1 MNEPG
6 RSWRRSDNRTLQRSV
21 VTPLNAGDVVVV
33 GRLGAQEVERLVRS
47 QPRLPIMV
55 TIGHIMKQ
63 LASAFATPFEDSGA
77 VAATEEDVRRRWVRN

>member
-1 MNEPG
+1 MLG
-6 RSWRRSDNRTLQRSV
+6 MSL
-21 VTPLNAGDVVVV
+21 

-47 QPRLPIMV
+47 QPRLLIIV

-77 VAATEEDVRRRWVRN
+77 GAATEEDVRRRWDRS